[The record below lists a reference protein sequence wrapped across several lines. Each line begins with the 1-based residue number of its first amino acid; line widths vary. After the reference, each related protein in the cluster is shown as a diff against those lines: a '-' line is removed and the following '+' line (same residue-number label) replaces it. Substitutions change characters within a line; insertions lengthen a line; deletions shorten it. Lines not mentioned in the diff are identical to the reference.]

1 MQETNRESYSIA
13 ARLSIVWAVTLS
25 ILTIIEWRQLDR
37 DPLEREILSPF
48 IERQITVHVGQS
60 AYTADE
66 FKKSTAS
73 SPEQADKA
81 RFEVEFHFNGPLFL
95 LCFFAPVAAFHGV
108 SGLLHR
114 WRKN

>member
-1 MQETNRESYSIA
+1 MQKTDKEAYSIA

-60 AYTADE
+60 SFTADE
-66 FKKSTAS
+66 FKRSAAS

-81 RFEVEFHFNGPLFL
+81 RFEVEYHFNGPLFL
-95 LCFFAPVAAFHGV
+95 LCFFAPVAAFHVV
-108 SGLLHR
+108 SGLFNRL
-114 WRKN
+114 RKN